1 MCYNPQF
8 QQCLA
13 YGESYERLFADI
25 IEQRLPNSVATKM
38 KGNFKEFD
46 FRIDYKTPTGEDRV
60 MLVEVKAD
68 RRAAETGNI
77 VIEYEG
83 YGKPSGISTTTA
95 GRWAYF
101 IEGTNV
107 MYFIPVR
114 WIREA
119 IANGLYNHDICGGH
133 MKATRMY
140 IFSLRDIPDK
150 FRTTY

>member
-1 MCYNPQF
+1 MNSQF

-13 YGESYERLFADI
+13 SGESYEHLFADI
-25 IEQRLPNSVATKM
+25 IQQRLVGSVATKM
-38 KGNFKEFD
+38 RGNFKEFD
-46 FRIDYKTPTGEDRV
+46 FRIDYRDKNNNPQI

-101 IEGTNV
+101 IEGTNI
-107 MYFIPVR
+107 MYFIPVQ
-114 WIREA
+114 WIRDA
-119 IANGLYNHDICGGH
+119 IANGLYNYDICGGH
-133 MKATRMY
+133 LKASRMY
-140 IFSLRDIPDK
+140 IFSLKDIPEK